1 MVFLKGKIS
10 NFKLNFLIFFDKC
23 TSYMAKAVAK
33 ILFNIPGKLREYI
46 YAYIYSLKLFEI
58 VWDN

>member
-23 TSYMAKAVAK
+23 TSHMAKAVAK
-33 ILFNIPGKLREYI
+33 ILFNISGKLREYI
-46 YAYIYSLKLFEI
+46 YMPIFTL
-58 VWDN
+58 

>member
-10 NFKLNFLIFFDKC
+10 NFKLNFFDFFDKC
-23 TSYMAKAVAK
+23 TFYVAKAVAK

-46 YAYIYSLKLFEI
+46 YMSIFTL
-58 VWDN
+58 

>member
-33 ILFNIPGKLREYI
+33 ILFNISGKLREYI
-46 YAYIYSLKLFEI
+46 YMPIFTL
-58 VWDN
+58 